1 MTPSSMT
8 NPIANPG
15 QFTAEADVRDMLHDP
30 RIVAA
35 RAQIEMLFARGYG
48 DRIPAESRPLLAAF
62 CEEYLNNWLFKA
74 AASDAQHP
82 RFVRD
87 FMPAYRWHGNDV
99 PGARRSEEHTSELQS
114 QLRNSNLVF
123 CLKKN
128 K

>member
-1 MTPSSMT
+1 MT

-15 QFTAEADVRDMLHDP
+15 QFAAEADVRAMLHDP

-87 FMPAYRWHGNDV
+87 FMPAYR
-99 PGARRSEEHTSELQS
+99 SEEHTSELQP
-114 QLRNSNLVF
+114 LMRNSYAAF
-123 CLKKN
+123 CLQKKN
-128 K
+128 KPKKDTKA